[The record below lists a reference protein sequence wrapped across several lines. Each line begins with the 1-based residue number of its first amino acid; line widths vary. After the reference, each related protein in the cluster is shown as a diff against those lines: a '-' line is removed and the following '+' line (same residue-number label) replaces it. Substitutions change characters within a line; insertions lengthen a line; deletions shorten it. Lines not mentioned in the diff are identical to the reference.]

1 MGIREKK
8 AIATRKA
15 ILDATT
21 ELVNEK
27 GYEHVSVEDITKRA
41 GIAKGTFYNYF
52 KQKDDV
58 ITEFSNSHFA
68 GLNQEIGDIV
78 ADKDAIAGVAFYL
91 KNFVEFIYQAGVSQ
105 NRQWIRYIIIPS
117 SIKNKWDYD
126 VEHVEELLAS
136 YVKKGE
142 LAADT
147 PVGLLANRIM
157 TYIHGAMFTWAID
170 DQKQDFMGK
179 TKDFCQH
186 ILPLMMKEY
195 LTGQA

>member
-15 ILDATT
+15 ILNATT

-27 GYEHVSVEDITKRA
+27 GYEHVSVEDITRRA

-68 GLNQEIGDIV
+68 GLNQKIEDIV
-78 ADKDAIAGVAFYL
+78 ADKDVIAGVAFYL

-126 VEHVEELLAS
+126 VEHVE
-136 YVKKGE
+136 G
-142 LAADT
+142 
-147 PVGLLANRIM
+147 
-157 TYIHGAMFTWAID
+157 
-170 DQKQDFMGK
+170 
-179 TKDFCQH
+179 
-186 ILPLMMKEY
+186 
-195 LTGQA
+195 